1 MSSSSTIAS
10 YNVSAN
16 PQKKPLLQ
24 QHFHQH
30 VSSPVA
36 PPSPPLSFA
45 GMPVSTTDEDG
56 LLETQLSCSN
66 KASGNIPGI
75 AQFDRNFPRPNAIQI
90 NVEGAFIVDQDT
102 VDGRSTPPGTCDIAL
117 PFHTDEVSHIAVDV
131 RTITPYVMSFR
142 LFLF

>member
-1 MSSSSTIAS
+1 
-10 YNVSAN
+10 
-16 PQKKPLLQ
+16 
-24 QHFHQH
+24 
-30 VSSPVA
+30 
-36 PPSPPLSFA
+36 
-45 GMPVSTTDEDG
+45 MPVSTTDEDG